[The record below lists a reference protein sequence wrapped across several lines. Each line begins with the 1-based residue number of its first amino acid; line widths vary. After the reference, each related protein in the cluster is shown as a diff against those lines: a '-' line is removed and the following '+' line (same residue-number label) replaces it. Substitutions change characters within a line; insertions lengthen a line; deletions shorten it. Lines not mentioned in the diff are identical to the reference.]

1 MNIMNNYRNSIRTGE
16 RTRCRQLAA
25 ALCRLMLI
33 VFALVPL
40 MILKGIAATYH
51 VSPSGL
57 DTNPGTSAAAPW
69 KTITKANTTLV
80 AGDTVLIHA
89 GTYSG
94 QAIDPNNSGSAAGG
108 YITYKAANLAGY
120 PAETQPV
127 ITSPPTVTIGSRT
140 PKVGIVL
147 DGNHHIWVEGVKVSG
162 GSADPPLGTGAN
174 LHSWAVLNNANSNVI
189 TANNFIY
196 AKGWSGMSLQG
207 ANGSSYNKIT
217 GNQLWVCGTY
227 DAYSGTNKSG
237 GCMVSDAFTI
247 WTLSDHNLIEGNDM
261 SYGGHNVF
269 NIEGSFNVFRGNYF
283 NNNWSKFAAE
293 VLGQTL
299 TTDIPSHVI
308 DGNDNVGYRIGEFGP
323 GADNNA
329 EATQIGVGYNLFENN
344 ILTGVRQPYYGS
356 LSNFKNSPVM
366 KVIGTGQIVRN
377 NYYFDNIG
385 GGLAPGVLF
394 DGVKNFVYFAR
405 NHHLYNNTFFDMGGM
420 VFDARDYEDS
430 TGRLDQN
437 VFMNNLVFLDRQN
450 AAYATSIFDVDV
462 KMENKLGP
470 ASVVLETNKFFNN
483 SFLKASE
490 AGGGDGKFY
499 VNTVGVQTR
508 EFYEANYPLNFFNNI
523 ERDPLFVTASGAR
536 DTKEEFDVQPGS
548 PMIDAGAFLTT
559 TTAASGNT
567 NVVAVLDAGYFFPG
581 ISQLG
586 VAGDLVK
593 IGTNALVQVT
603 AVNYTN
609 NTLTLASAV
618 SWSGGAANVNLDYR
632 GAKPDIGAREFASGG
647 ALPAAPSNL
656 IATTNGSNR
665 IDLAWTDSSTN
676 ETQFRI
682 ERQVG
687 AGSFALLTN
696 VAAIVGSGGTGIYSD
711 TNLNS
716 GTAYT
721 YRVRADGS
729 NGNSDWSAEAS
740 ATTPSGGGSVTNL
753 YEAELLPATGS
764 SGDVISTYFE
774 AQASAGTNSLLTAN
788 ATNDFIT
795 YTVNVPAAGAY
806 NVRVRLPKFS
816 NCGKCF
822 LYLDGSAS
830 AQGAEMDLYNAS
842 VFAYEEVDLGDVTFT
857 NAGNHFFKF
866 QVSGK
871 NASATSYKLTFDYL
885 KLIGN
890 SPLPPPAIT
899 GASVSSNNF
908 VISFSTE
915 VGGVY
920 EVQRTDTLTP
930 PAWTSIATNLPGTGG
945 TIQIADTSGINQLQ
959 RFYRVKLAAP

>member
-1 MNIMNNYRNSIRTGE
+1 MNNYRNNTRTVEG
-16 RTRCRQLAA
+16 TRCLWSAASLRRLAQGVCIL
-25 ALCRLMLI
+25 ALLMTVSSL
-33 VFALVPL
+33 
-40 MILKGIAATYH
+40 AATYH
-51 VSPSGL
+51 VSPSGF
-57 DTNPGTSAAAPW
+57 DTNPGTNAAAPW
-69 KTITKANTTLV
+69 KTITKANSTLM

-127 ITSPPTVTIGSRT
+127 ITAPPTVTIGSRT

-207 ANGSSYNKIT
+207 ASGSSYNKIT
-217 GNQLWVCGTY
+217 GNQMWVCGSY

-299 TTDIPSHVI
+299 TTDIPGHVI
-308 DGNDNVGYRIGEFGP
+308 DGNNEVGYRIGEFGP

-344 ILTGVRQPYYGS
+344 ILTGIRQPYYGS
-356 LSNFKNSPVM
+356 INQFRNPPVM
-366 KVIGTGQIVRN
+366 KVIGTGQILRN
-377 NYYFDNIG
+377 NYYFDNVG

-394 DGVKNFVYFAR
+394 DGVKNFVYFAK

-420 VFDARDYEDS
+420 VFDARDFEDS

-470 ASVVLETNKFFNN
+470 ASVVFETNKFFNN

-523 ERDPLFVTASGAR
+523 ERDPLFVTATGLR

-548 PMIDAGAFLTT
+548 PMIDAGAFLTQ
-559 TTAASGNT
+559 TTASSGNT

-581 ISQLG
+581 IAQLG

-593 IGTNALVQVT
+593 IGTNALVAVT

-618 SWSGGAANVNLDYR
+618 SWSGGAANVSLDYS
-632 GAKPDIGAREFASGG
+632 GAKPDIGAREFASGS
-647 ALPAAPSNL
+647 ALLAPTNL

-665 IDLAWTDSSTN
+665 IDLAWTDNSTN

-687 AGSFALLTN
+687 SGGYTFLTN
-696 VAAIVGSGGTGIYSD
+696 RPAIAGNGGSGNYSD
-711 TNLNS
+711 TNLS
-716 GTAYT
+716 AGTAYT
-721 YRVRADGS
+721 YRVRAEGS
-729 NGNSDWSAEAS
+729 NSNSGWSAEAG
-740 ATTPSGGGSVTNL
+740 ATTPGGGGGVTNQ

-764 SGDVISTYFE
+764 SGDVISTYAE
-774 AQASAGTNSLLTAN
+774 PSASAGTNSLLTSGAVG
-788 ATNDFIT
+788 DFIT
-795 YTVNVPAAGAY
+795 YTVNVSVAGTY

-822 LYLDGSAS
+822 LYVDGSS
-830 AQGAEMDLYNAS
+830 NAQGAEMDLYNAA
-842 VFAYEEVDLGDVTFT
+842 VFAYEEVNLGDVTFT
-857 NAGNHFFKF
+857 NAGNHLFKF

-890 SPLPPPAIT
+890 NLTPLTPPTIAGTTI
-899 GASVSSNNF
+899 SNNNF
-908 VISFSTE
+908 VLTFSTE
-915 VGGVY
+915 SGGVY
-920 EVQRTDTLTP
+920 AVQRTEDLIPPTWTP
-930 PAWTSIATNLPGTGG
+930 VASNILGTGG
-945 TIQIADTSGINQLQ
+945 TIQITDTNALT
-959 RFYRVKLAAP
+959 RPRTFYRVQRGM